1 MVTAERRTARHRR
14 HPGDRLATV
23 RIEEEREMSHEPAWE
38 RRFTATSVG
47 FPAWSDAEPDRLALI
62 TTRSGASQVWTYD
75 LGDGSW
81 RQVTDDPVGIEH
93 VMVAPDGRLVWWL
106 DATGNERGHW
116 VSAPFDGGEPRPLV
130 RGVPDAWSMGISMV
144 GDRVAVGCAT
154 DDDYRVYVARRRP
167 GSPAGLPARAPSR
180 RRCRMAR
187 RRRRAL
193 AGRGPALHPA
203 RGGRRHPALGAP
215 RPRRGDRA
223 SPSATWSIPL
233 DGWRRWR
240 GHRAATCS
248 RSSARW
254 GRSNGPGSGTWI
266 PGSGAT

>member
-1 MVTAERRTARHRR
+1 
-14 HPGDRLATV
+14 
-23 RIEEEREMSHEPAWE
+23 MSHEPAWE

-47 FPAWSDAEPDRLALI
+47 FPAWSDAVPDHLALI

-154 DDDYRVYVARRRP
+154 DDDYRVYIADGDQEARLVYRHEHPAGVGAEWPEGVGGLSQDGALLCIRHGEDGDILRSALRVLDAENGRAGRRP
-167 GSPAGLPARAPSR
+167 GRSGPTAGGGGVVTARPPARVR
-180 RRCRMAR
+180 Q
-187 RRRRAL
+187 RA
-193 AGRGPALHPA
+193 
-203 RGGRRHPALGAP
+203 GA
-215 RPRRGDRA
+215 
-223 SPSATWSIPL
+223 
-233 DGWRRWR
+233 
-240 GHRAATCS
+240 
-248 RSSARW
+248 
-254 GRSNGPGSGTWI
+254 RSNGPGSGTWI
-266 PGSGAT
+266 PGSAAI